1 MSAERFMQRIAER
14 EGVTPAVAARHARAV
29 LTTLREAV
37 GDDEFFDVTV
47 QLPPDLAAALAL
59 T

>member
-1 MSAERFMQRIAER
+1 
-14 EGVTPAVAARHARAV
+14 V

-47 QLPPDLAAALAL
+47 QLPPDLAAALAVS
-59 T
+59 